1 MARRYYST
9 TAQRTTLASS
19 CTDSATTIVVT
30 AATGFPSSVPFPLV
44 LDADTVN
51 EEAVLVT
58 SRVGTTCTVTR
69 AYDGT
74 TGVAHSAGAT
84 VRHTAL
90 ALDFNEASEHVNE
103 TTTAHGLTLADVI
116 TTSNTKTLTNK
127 TLTAPT
133 IADFT
138 NANHDH
144 GDADDGGTL
153 PASSVLNRPINAQ
166 SGTTY
171 TFALADASKHVTG
184 SSGSSSTFTIPL
196 QASVTWLSD
205 ARIPVTNVGAGVM
218 TLAITGGGTLNGSD
232 LTIAQGESVLLLRTA
247 SDVWWCLPFSTGSAL
262 ARGTLSGTTGSPA
275 TSSNGGATAYKW
287 TADGTFTVA
296 TAGLFTC
303 RGVGGGG
310 GGGAGLSGYGA
321 GGGGGAGGH
330 AVLTDIY
337 LAAGTYTVKV
347 GAGGAGGSTVGSN
360 GLNGVSSA
368 LGPFVF
374 AGGGGGAA
382 ATTSTSDSDKNGSA
396 GGSGGGGCGG
406 YNPTTGGTPTQGQGY
421 AGGNSTVGTG
431 GAPGGGGGGAVGANS
446 TSNPGGA
453 GGAGVADSITGSS
466 VTLAGGGGGGDY
478 SSGGGGAGGSGGG
491 GAGGSISAGTA
502 ATANTGG
509 GGGGGSGGGTSYA
522 GAAGGSGVVVLL
534 VGTV

>member
-30 AATGFPSSVPFPLV
+30 AATGFPSSTPFPLV

-144 GDADDGGTL
+144 GDADDGGLL
-153 PASSVLNRPINAQ
+153 PASSVLNLPANAQ
-166 SGTTY
+166 TGTTY
-171 TFALADASKHVTG
+171 TFALADARKHVTASNG
-184 SSGSSSTFTIPL
+184 SSQTYTVPP
-196 QASVTWLSD
+196 QADVVWLAD
-205 ARIPVTNVGAGVM
+205 ARIPVTNLGAGVV
-218 TLAITGGGTLNGSD
+218 TFAAGSGVTLNGSD
-232 LTIAQGESVLLLRTA
+232 LTLAQGESAVLLRTA
-247 SDVWWCLPFSTGSAL
+247 SNVWWCLPFSTGSA
-262 ARGTLSGTTGSPA
+262 AVPRGTISGTTGSPT
-275 TSSNGGATAYKW
+275 TSANGGATAYAW
-287 TADGTFTVA
+287 PGNGTVDVDV
-296 TAGLFTC
+296 AGLFD
-303 RGVGGGG
+303 
-310 GGGAGLSGYGA
+310 LLILGA
-321 GGGGGAGGH
+321 GGGGSYGGAGGAGQH
-330 AVLTDIY
+330 IYLQNVY
-337 LAAGTYTVKV
+337 LAAGTYNAVV
-347 GAGGAGGSTVGSN
+347 GAGGAGSTFTGANGGISSFAGIVASGGAGGVYDTTAPVGRNGASGGGTGGTSGVAAGGASVSGQYAGGSSN
-360 GLNGVSSA
+360 TT
-368 LGPFVF
+368 
-374 AGGGGGAA
+374 AGGGGGG
-382 ATTSTSDSDKNGSA
+382 SSSA
-396 GGSGGGGCGG
+396 GA
-406 YNPTTGGTPTQGQGY
+406 N
-421 AGGNSTVGTG
+421 ATV
-431 GAPGGGGGGAVGANS
+431 N
-446 TSNPGGA
+446 NGGA
-453 GGAGVADSITGSS
+453 GGNGTANSITGSS
-466 VTLAGGGGGGDY
+466 VTRC
-478 SSGGGGAGGSGGG
+478 GGGGAGGDAGG
-491 GAGGSISAGTA
+491 GAAGSGGAGAGSTSTGGT
-502 ATANTGG
+502 ATANTGSG
-509 GGGGGSGGGTSYA
+509 GGGGWSAGGGA
-522 GAAGGSGVVVLL
+522 GAAGTVILL